1 MAGPKTIIVRD
12 GETINSVVRRIRNTV
27 ENSVILKSDGAD
39 DLLLNEVNLRLIRYY
54 ADEDGK
60 QVVIESANPA
70 VRRLCQSVGL
80 FGPGPVISEYIDA
93 AQSDLYLEHA
103 SASLEGAPVPAIS
116 RPKHRPIWIWLLPL
130 AVMAAISVWMLLWA
144 NPGATVIIHP
154 AVRQMVTDIRVEAS
168 VGLKKPDLKT
178 RRLPATLIE
187 RQDEIVF
194 TVPTT
199 GRATVG
205 FTASRGIV
213 AFINDNPSPVT
224 VPKGTIVATRNGVR
238 FATTKEI
245 VVPRRTVE
253 LFAGVPAG
261 LKAGQAE
268 VAIECTEKGI
278 MGNVTA
284 RRIQML
290 QGPLADKLRVVN
302 PEPAFGGDDRQIRV
316 VSRDD
321 LERGKLEA
329 SNQALAA
336 ANGILSQLV
345 GKRMLFDELIS
356 VDIQSVQAS
365 HEVNDET
372 AEIKMTATFRASTI
386 VVDRE
391 VLAKLVSGCLATT
404 LPPSFGLA
412 ESSVRLTEVV
422 AAPKGLR
429 GAVLHVSVESRVFGI
444 VDSGKISRGLL
455 GRTDAEARQY
465 LSGIEEVGQ
474 YKMRVPRSG
483 RLPRWSPR
491 LRVIVVDPS

>member
-1 MAGPKTIIVRD
+1 MAGPRTISVRD
-12 GETINSVVRRIRNTV
+12 GETINSVVRRMRNTV
-27 ENSVILKSDGAD
+27 ENVIILTSDGAD
-39 DLLLNEVNLRLIRYY
+39 DLFLNEVNLRLIRYY
-54 ADEDGK
+54 ADEEGK
-60 QVVIESANPA
+60 RVTIESTNPA

-80 FGPGPVISEYIDA
+80 FGPDPVVSVPIDA
-93 AQSDLYLEHA
+93 ASAEPYFDHA
-103 SASLEGAPVPAIS
+103 AASLESGPVPVMP
-116 RPKHRPIWIWLLPL
+116 RPRRRPPWIWLLPL
-130 AVMAAISVWMLLWA
+130 AIMAAVSIWMLVWA

-205 FTASRGIV
+205 FSAARGIV
-213 AFINDNPSPVT
+213 ALINDNPSPVT
-224 VPKGTIVATRNGVR
+224 VPKGTVVATRNGVQ

-268 VAIECTEKGI
+268 VAIECTDKGI
-278 MGNVTA
+278 AGNVSA
-284 RRIQML
+284 RRIQLL

-302 PEPAFGGDDRQIRV
+302 PEPTFGGDDRQIRV
-316 VSRDD
+316 VSKED

-336 ANGILSQLV
+336 ANGILSQMV
-345 GKRMLFDELIS
+345 GQRMLFDELIS

-365 HEVNDET
+365 HDINDET
-372 AEIKMTATFRASTI
+372 AEIKMTAVFRASTI
-386 VVDRE
+386 VIDRE
-391 VLAKLVSGCLATT
+391 ALAKLVSGCLATS
-404 LPPSFGLA
+404 LPSSFGLA
-412 ESSVRLTEVV
+412 ENSVRLTEVV

-429 GAVLHVSVESRVFGI
+429 GAVLHVSVEGRVYGI
-444 VDSGKISRGLL
+444 VDPAKISRGLL

-465 LSGIEEVGQ
+465 LGGIEEVGQ
-474 YKMRVPRSG
+474 YKMRAPRSG
-483 RLPRWSPR
+483 RLPRWRAR
-491 LRVIVVDPS
+491 LRIIVVDPS